1 MPTKP
6 PPSRTKRS
14 TAPLRGGEPGVEAKT
29 TARAPRS
36 ASGVSWAIRS
46 TTITRRPRSERR
58 KACSAGIEAWWK
70 PAVSETTSTAGGG
83 ASAYIGG
90 TPPTLRAVRRL
101 ARMAAV
107 ASEFPLFPLPLVA
120 LPSEQ
125 VPLHIFEDRYKAL
138 IGQCLEDGREF
149 GIVWLSDEE
158 LKGTGCAVQVDRV
171 LERFDDGRLYIVCVG
186 TRPFR
191 LVAGHEDLL
200 YPSGAVEFLDDRTEN
215 ADAAT
220 AERARESYGALVE
233 RATDRRPEPAE
244 L

>member
-14 TAPLRGGEPGVEAKT
+14 TAPLRGGEPEVEAKT

-36 ASGVSWAIRS
+36 ASGVSCAIRS
-46 TTITRRPRSERR
+46 STMTRRPRSERR
-58 KACSAGIEAWWK
+58 KAPSAGVESGWN
-70 PAVSETTSTAGGG
+70 PAVSETTKTAGGG
-83 ASAYIGG
+83 VSANIATCVDSQAMG
-90 TPPTLRAVRRL
+90 V
-101 ARMAAV
+101 V

-125 VPLHIFEDRYKAL
+125 VPLHIFEERYKAM

-191 LVAGHEDLL
+191 LVERRDDLDYPAGT
-200 YPSGAVEFLDDRTEN
+200 VEFLDDRSESTDP
-215 ADAAT
+215 AP
-220 AERARESYGALVE
+220 RARR
-233 RATDRRPEPAE
+233 RAAAHE
-244 L
+244 